1 MFTGEKERNEKQHIF
16 HLNCEH
22 FWRQKTSKN
31 CRFSSRVRYLCDCC
45 VRCPPAR
52 QSHLATGK
60 SRFSQDLRWGVR
72 PAASSSRETDLTV
85 LPLPVWSHPLGVR
98 LDCEAPPLCVNV
110 SSLQLSGQAVWIL
123 ALSVSFNLLDCSSRE
138 GEWGLFEAAPF
149 SGSAPRLTNVGIEL
163 PTGGAMCLPGRC
175 STQNGKGPRTELM
188 SDITLVAWTSYNTSV
203 KVFLFSILYNHCYC
217 L

>member
-45 VRCPPAR
+45 VRCSPAH

-72 PAASSSRETDLTV
+72 PAASSSRGTDLNV
-85 LPLPVWSHPLGVR
+85 LPLPVWSHSSWCSTGLWSPASVCECIQSSVVWSGCMDSSLVCLLQPLGLFLQGRRVG
-98 LDCEAPPLCVNV
+98 
-110 SSLQLSGQAVWIL
+110 SLWG
-123 ALSVSFNLLDCSSRE
+123 CSIQRV
-138 GEWGLFEAAPF
+138 
-149 SGSAPRLTNVGIEL
+149 GS
-163 PTGGAMCLPGRC
+163 PT
-175 STQNGKGPRTELM
+175 
-188 SDITLVAWTSYNTSV
+188 Y
-203 KVFLFSILYNHCYC
+203 
-217 L
+217 